1 MADKGMTFSE
11 MEQRLFG
18 AVAAG
23 VPERDFIDDTI
34 DCDFLFGKR
43 YGGSSKKLEDCAK
56 ELGKLIGPSPDKQD
70 AVASTCFVLDSLS
83 ALEKHK

>member
-23 VPERDFIDDTI
+23 VPARDFIDDTLDSDI
-34 DCDFLFGKR
+34 LFGER
-43 YGGSSKKLEDCAK
+43 YGGSSKK
-56 ELGKLIGPSPDKQD
+56 
-70 AVASTCFVLDSLS
+70 T
-83 ALEKHK
+83 